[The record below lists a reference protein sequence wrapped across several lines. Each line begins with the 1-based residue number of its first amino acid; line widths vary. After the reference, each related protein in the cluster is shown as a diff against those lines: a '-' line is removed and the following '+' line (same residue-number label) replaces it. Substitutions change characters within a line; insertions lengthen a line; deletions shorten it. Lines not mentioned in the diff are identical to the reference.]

1 MKLNKLLL
9 FMNEFA
15 CVRAII
21 FAGVYNR
28 VRLYVRV
35 RMCAFVCV
43 RLYACVCVCSRACNR
58 VIKYVG

>member
-43 RLYACVCVCSRACNR
+43 CVSCDIHA
-58 VIKYVG
+58 IKISVG